1 MDVLPEKIFVQSIM
15 CVMII
20 VSVFVIRTIVTIM
33 MNSVG
38 SDFMEPID
46 ESYLIPIRFI
56 LSKIRYYSV

>member
-46 ESYLIPIRFI
+46 ASYIIPIRFI
-56 LSKIRYYSV
+56 LSKIRYYV

>member
-56 LSKIRYYSV
+56 LSKIRYYV